1 MLPAV
6 ATPPPPSLGPIRD
19 GVLSG
24 ATWIALMGLV
34 GLLALAAVCARPA
47 AAPADRP
54 AVVARLARVGTAVG
68 LLALPLVLL
77 DLAHGLSEDGGLA
90 VGAAWQSLYDGTVAG
105 LLLGLELTLLAV
117 AVLGTLLLCSRR
129 TAGSGAAP
137 WLLGVAL
144 AAAAVAL
151 ATTRFPDERPEPGQW
166 SRTVFSALMW
176 LLHLEGGAV
185 WVGGLIGLAALTVPG
200 VVSAEHRRRFWS
212 RTIRRFS
219 ASAMACV
226 AAILLSGV
234 WLYWQHVDGP
244 TQLVTTLY
252 GRVLGV
258 KILIFGTMLALGA
271 ANQFWLHPRIERLR
285 DAGDERPL
293 RTILAREFPVVI
305 GAEVLLGMAVLM
317 VAPFLHGSARGEV
330 FAEQHPAAAAAGERP
345 EPKTVS
351 TATWVYGTAET
362 VVVIAVMAGGYR
374 VSARLAARRAR
385 VA

>member
-1 MLPAV
+1 MLLAV
-6 ATPPPPSLGPIRD
+6 TTPPPPSLGPIRD

-24 ATWIALMGLV
+24 AMWIALMGLV
-34 GLLALAAVCARPA
+34 GLLALGVLCARPA
-47 AAPADRP
+47 AEPADRP
-54 AVVARLARVGTAVG
+54 AVVARLAQVAAAVG
-68 LLALPLVLL
+68 ILALPLVFL

-90 VGAAWQSLYDGTVAG
+90 VRTAWQSLYDGTLAG
-105 LLLGLELTLLAV
+105 LLLGLELTLVVV
-117 AVLGTLLLCSRR
+117 AVLATLPLCSRR
-129 TAGSGAAP
+129 TAGSGVAP
-137 WLLGVAL
+137 WLLGAAL
-144 AAAAVAL
+144 AAAALAL

-166 SRTVFSALMW
+166 GRTVFSALMW
-176 LLHLEGGAV
+176 LLHLEGGGV

-258 KILIFGTMLALGA
+258 KILIFGSMLALGA

-293 RTILAREFPVVI
+293 RAILAREFPAVI
-305 GAEVLLGMAVLM
+305 GAEVLLGMGVLM
-317 VAPFLHGSARGEV
+317 VAPFL
-330 FAEQHPAAAAAGERP
+330 Q
-345 EPKTVS
+345 
-351 TATWVYGTAET
+351 
-362 VVVIAVMAGGYR
+362 
-374 VSARLAARRAR
+374 ARRAAR
-385 VA
+385 SSPSSTRPRRPPVSGPSRSPSRPRPGSTAQPRPWPSSA